1 MARKIRAL
9 WKWHDWGRIISAP
22 IIVLLQC
29 VSINPPPKSHNFYK
43 WVLEGNSMLV
53 ALYFHT
59 QVSTGTFSLK
69 LRKLY
74 ISHFLDLF
82 LALCFVVFR
91 MFLSSPP
98 FQLSN
103 REKQATSEKEREWE
117 QKYFQFRIVLAAC
130 LPFLAAPVYNQ
141 GFAEFSNRVS
151 QFFEKPKNLPQNK
164 EGARDVVFL
173 YIFVYHVIFEEWDL
187 IGLCRQY
194 SSR

>member
-1 MARKIRAL
+1 M
-9 WKWHDWGRIISAP
+9 
-22 IIVLLQC
+22 
-29 VSINPPPKSHNFYK
+29 
-43 WVLEGNSMLV
+43 
-53 ALYFHT
+53 
-59 QVSTGTFSLK
+59 
-69 LRKLY
+69 
-74 ISHFLDLF
+74 
-82 LALCFVVFR
+82 
-91 MFLSSPP
+91 
-98 FQLSN
+98 
-103 REKQATSEKEREWE
+103 
-117 QKYFQFRIVLAAC
+117 AAC